1 MGRWKTGYEFTNKR
15 KVFKTCY
22 ILCSIVNIFGIVNL
36 WRVHYHDNELNLSK
50 WLGGVIGTI
59 QSAGIIALVYCLC
72 NVFNLQGLGIILFVL
87 YIIYLILFGFFY
99 KTER

>member
-72 NVFNLQGLGIILFVL
+72 NIFDLQGLGIILFVL
-87 YIIYLILFGFFY
+87 YIIYLILFGFLY